1 MDSTPRYGPADA
13 FRAPRYTGIRTFA
26 RCPHVRDTE
35 GVDVAVVGVPFD
47 TGTSFRVGARFG
59 PEAIRSGSALLRPY
73 DAVLGVDVFAT
84 QSVVD
89 RGDVE
94 VTPGDAPRS
103 VAQIAEALEPVLRA
117 GVTTI
122 VLGGDHTITLGELRA
137 HAAVHGPLGLVLLD
151 AHCDTNDVYYGQKIF
166 HGTPFRRALE
176 EGLIDPARSTMAG
189 MRGSIYDAGEWE
201 RPRQMGFDVIPCEE
215 LRELE
220 PADYAGRVRARAGDG
235 PVFLSFDVDVIDPGY
250 APGTGTP
257 EVAGLHP
264 YEALRFVR
272 SLTGVALVGFDVVE
286 VSPQWDGPA
295 QPTALLA
302 ANVAHAFLAL
312 RALRAG

>member
-1 MDSTPRYGPADA
+1 M
-13 FRAPRYTGIRTFA
+13 
-26 RCPHVRDTE
+26 
-35 GVDVAVVGVPFD
+35 
-47 TGTSFRVGARFG
+47 
-59 PEAIRSGSALLRPY
+59 
-73 DAVLGVDVFAT
+73 
-84 QSVVD
+84 
-89 RGDVE
+89 
-94 VTPGDAPRS
+94 
-103 VAQIAEALEPVLRA
+103 
-117 GVTTI
+117 
-122 VLGGDHTITLGELRA
+122 LGGDHTITLGELRA

-151 AHCDTNDVYYGQKIF
+151 AHCDTNDAYYGQKIF
-166 HGTPFRRALE
+166 HGTPFRRAFE

-201 RPRQMGFDVIPCEE
+201 RPGSSASTSS
-215 LRELE
+215 
-220 PADYAGRVRARAGDG
+220 PARSCASSRPPTTPARVRARAAGG

-272 SLTGVALVGFDVVE
+272 SLTDVALVGFDVVE

-312 RALRAG
+312 RALRAR